1 MRLLIGVRADVDQ
14 HLVPADAQRF
24 SVAPEIHT
32 QSLIFF
38 IIFSPPCIEAPPF
51 ASAALPVTAVPRIL
65 FRFHVKVVD
74 VIHQVLQGVE
84 EKMTLER
91 KQAPVTHL
99 ISQDPKIRFL
109 YSCGTTVPSSSGRPA
124 VHQLTDRE
132 RLACRSFGQ
141 QTWRMGGE
149 GPPQRQLAQRTG
161 RPVRCENSDG
171 QIETGATMLAFKFSN
186 DALV

>member
-14 HLVPADAQRF
+14 HLVPADAQKF
-24 SVAPEIHT
+24 SIAPQIHT
-32 QSLIFF
+32 QSRFF
-38 IIFSPPCIEAPPF
+38 PPPPPCIETSPF

-84 EKMTLER
+84 EQMALER
-91 KQAPVTHL
+91 KQAPVTYL
-99 ISQDPKIRFL
+99 ISQDPKIPFL
-109 YSCGTTVPSSSGRPA
+109 YLWGTTVPSSSGRPA

-171 QIETGATMLAFKFSN
+171 QIETGATMLAFNFSN